1 MTRQTEGAPS
11 NDRDDLER
19 ITIRPTR
26 AKKSLADVNGN
37 GFIAE
42 QFYTPYT
49 LANRDGTRKFY
60 LFSGVRRDVGTR
72 FVAMHVDGGEH
83 EGWRGDWIVVDPDK
97 ITSSMWEWAVV

>member
-1 MTRQTEGAPS
+1 MAEGTAS
-11 NDRDDLER
+11 SDRDSLER

-26 AKKSLADVNGN
+26 DRRSLPGVDGN

-49 LANRDGTRKFY
+49 LRHRNGERKYY
-60 LFSGVRRDVGTR
+60 LFSGEKRQVGTR

-83 EGWRGDWIVVDPDK
+83 GGWRGDWVVVDPANLK
-97 ITSSMWEWAVV
+97 SALQEWAIV

>member
-1 MTRQTEGAPS
+1 MTEGAPS

-19 ITIRPTR
+19 ITILPTR
-26 AKKSLADVNGN
+26 ARRSLAGVNGN

-49 LANRDGTRKFY
+49 LRHGNGERKYY
-60 LFSGVRRDVGTR
+60 LFSGQRRDVGYR

-83 EGWRGDWIVVDPDK
+83 GGWRGDWVVVDPTNL
-97 ITSSMWEWAVV
+97 TSALQEWAVV